1 MLASKVVKDV
11 PSLVAGLIFLL
22 LASSCFHWRRRL
34 GTGNF
39 NLMPK
44 SVQRFWT
51 QERTVDFYAFIS
63 FLLVLFA
70 IVGLVTAFVGQD
82 ST

>member
-1 MLASKVVKDV
+1 MLASKLVKDAA
-11 PSLVAGLIFLL
+11 SLVAGLMLILV
-22 LASSCFHWRRRL
+22 AAACFRWRRPL
-34 GTGNF
+34 GTANF

-70 IVGLVTAFVGQD
+70 VVALASAF
-82 ST
+82 